1 MLKISLVI
9 QKIKIMKGRK
19 RMNNSFFKKTKRLLS
34 GVIAAAMAAAMLPV
48 IPVMAEDTAERY
60 PYTMFAGSSEDG
72 AITVNAGNFCVN
84 GNVATNGS
92 ISASGNMNING
103 AKKEKANEE
112 MIYIFKKLNYTYFT
126 DRNVDVYPDDYVYK
140 EMNININDPMDV
152 KGNLELTGNI
162 NLSTGI
168 KALDNV
174 TLNGEVK
181 NTNNSAICS
190 ETGDIIIDSQNV
202 NLNGL
207 VYAPFGN
214 VEITAQNLNLNNV
227 IIIADTIT
235 FNCPSV
241 NANYSSSMA
250 ELVGTESDIDVELY
264 AFGEYNE
271 EVRSIAI
278 EWYTNYTNS
287 DYEVMI
293 SDDNVNYTSVATVS
307 GAAEYQ
313 YLITEDFETRYFKI
327 SLTTNYGEVVESVPF
342 VVTKTE
348 DGYSVDFLDSDGD
361 GLPDI
366 YENMI
371 GTDLNN
377 PDTDGDGLTDYQEAY
392 ITGTDPTKYDS
403 VTEGVSDADADSDGD
418 GLSNS
423 QEIELGTDS
432 QYADTDDDGL
442 SDGDE
447 INIYNTDPL
456 NPDTDEDG
464 VNDGDEIVLGL
475 NPLKPD
481 TDDNEVLDCD
491 EYFEQSV
498 DKSRFDSDLFENNYA
513 IPSSLDVSAKGNVN
527 NNINISEYTGYL
539 KGEERSYVGKV
550 IEITDSEIRSGSISF
565 TLSEDYK
572 IKNYNVGDKLTNG
585 LLICYNDGEN
595 TTPLATT
602 YNEETRTLSADI
614 STKGIYF
621 VLDVMSWLESMGL
634 ELPTENSPYVKPMVQ
649 TYSSASSLRSAATVA
664 NVEIKGQVDI
674 VFVIDTTGSMGSYIT
689 NVKNNITAFVNE
701 IETAGISPS
710 FALVDYRDITCD
722 GQHSTNVKQN
732 NGSNWFKKADEFKA
746 EISKLSVSGGGDTPE
761 SAIDGLEMARQLDL
775 RSSSQKFFVLV
786 TDADYK
792 VNNNYGI
799 KSMSEM
805 VDLLVND
812 DINVSVISN
821 SYYES
826 TYKSLYEGTGG
837 IFADVSGNFKDKLLA
852 IADMINEETN
862 NGCWVALKGLIPQ
875 IVKLDENPTGL
886 GTADTDG
893 DSLLDKEELKSVWP
907 TRYIDINSFLYL
919 FGLPFDYSYPTI
931 AEYDYYSNPVLIDT
945 DYDGIDD
952 NEDSDNNSTY
962 FYGKLEMEYEDDP
975 IISDV
980 KYSFCL
986 KDFFRDGSYYNT
998 DLAIFSTLLSA
1009 TIYYGDYLNI
1019 DGKPNTAF
1027 DLLKKHGFEDVKIYK
1042 IADGSN
1048 EFSID
1053 GYHDNHL
1060 SEIYIGHK
1068 EITYQGKTKDVV
1080 SIIVRGTNGTIEE
1093 WSSNF
1098 DIGSTEELEA
1108 YKIWNN
1114 SWRTDT
1120 SCFDYTL
1127 NYFLENDINELNS
1140 FSDWKTADN
1149 HKGFDISTN
1158 RILKYVD
1165 KYTDKYVD
1173 TNKVAFWITGHS
1185 RGAAIA
1191 NLLSAYLIDKGNEV
1205 FSYTFAAPN
1214 TTTNVNRSHNK
1225 YNSIFN
1231 IINSDD
1237 FVTKLPM
1244 SDWAFGKYGK
1254 VLTQS
1259 ISNLHENDWYIL
1271 TKLDY
1276 DYDSTVDKTI
1286 NKLASIS
1293 GDRNQCYSTTSY
1305 SNVHFSNENSIKNSV
1320 PKNSLPYFQYSVNG
1334 SIIDGTKEYIINE
1347 PPICYMQY
1355 LAAVM
1360 AEENGSLF
1368 VFLKQAMSLRYGEA
1382 TRSLIAAN
1390 FAGIKHPHYIYS
1402 YYIIAKEF

>member
-1 MLKISLVI
+1 MLKISPVI

-19 RMNNSFFKKTKRLLS
+19 MNNKFFRKTKRLIS

-48 IPVMAEDTAERY
+48 IPAMAEDTLEKY
-60 PYTMFAGSSEDG
+60 PYTMFAGSNEDG

-84 GNVATNGS
+84 GSVATNGT

-103 AKKEKANEE
+103 VKTEKANEE

-126 DRNVDVYPDDYVYK
+126 GENVDVYPDDYIYK

-152 KGNLELTGNI
+152 KGDLELTGNI

-168 KALDNV
+168 KALDDV
-174 TLNGEVK
+174 MLNGEVK

-207 VYAPFGN
+207 VYAPYGD

-264 AFGEYNE
+264 AFGKYNE
-271 EVRSIAI
+271 EVRSIDI

-287 DYEVMI
+287 DYELMI
-293 SDDNVNYTSVATVS
+293 SDDNVSYSSVATVT
-307 GAAEYQ
+307 GATTYQ
-313 YLITEDFETRYFKI
+313 YLITEDFETRYFKV
-327 SLTTNYGEVVESVPF
+327 SLTTNYGEKVESVPF
-342 VVTKTE
+342 VVTKSE
-348 DGYSVDFLDSDGD
+348 NGYIVDFLDSDGD
-361 GLPDI
+361 GLADFI
-366 YENMI
+366 ELMY
-371 GTDLNN
+371 GTDVNKA
-377 PDTDGDGLTDYQEAY
+377 DTDEDGLTDYQEIY
-392 ITGTDPTKYDS
+392 LTGTDPLKFDS
-403 VTEGVSDADADSDGD
+403 VTDGVSDADADSDGD
-418 GLSNS
+418 GLTNA
-423 QEIELGTDS
+423 QEIELGTDPKK
-432 QYADTDDDGL
+432 ADTDNDGL
-442 SDGDE
+442 NDFDE
-447 INIYNTDPL
+447 LNIYGTDPL
-456 NPDTDEDG
+456 IPDTDGDG
-464 VNDGDEIVLGL
+464 LKDGDEIVLGL
-475 NPLKPD
+475 DPLKPD
-481 TDDNEVLDCD
+481 TDDNGVLDCD
-491 EYFEQSV
+491 EYFEQTV
-498 DKSRFDSDLFENNYA
+498 DQSRFDSDLFENNYA

-539 KGEERSYVGKV
+539 KGEERAYVGKV

-595 TTPLATT
+595 TTPLATV
-602 YNEETRTLSADI
+602 YDEETRTLKADI
-614 STKGIYF
+614 SAGGIYF

-649 TYSSASSLRSAATVA
+649 TYSSASALRSAATVA

-701 IETAGISPS
+701 IEAAGISPS

-799 KSMSEM
+799 KSMNEM

-812 DINVSVISN
+812 DINVSVVSN
-821 SYYES
+821 SYYQS
-826 TYKSLYEGTGG
+826 TYKSLYEGAGG

-875 IVKLDENPTGL
+875 IVKLDESPTGL

-931 AEYDYYSNPVLIDT
+931 AEYDYYSNPTKWDT
-945 DYDGIDD
+945 DGDGIDD
-952 NEDSDNNSTY
+952 GVDNE
-962 FYGKLEMEYEDDP
+962 P
-975 IISDV
+975 RV
-980 KYSFCL
+980 K
-986 KDFFRDGSYYNT
+986 GYY
-998 DLAIFSTLLSA
+998 D
-1009 TIYYGDYLNI
+1009 
-1019 DGKPNTAF
+1019 
-1027 DLLKKHGFEDVKIYK
+1027 
-1042 IADGSN
+1042 
-1048 EFSID
+1048 
-1053 GYHDNHL
+1053 
-1060 SEIYIGHK
+1060 
-1068 EITYQGKTKDVV
+1068 
-1080 SIIVRGTNGTIEE
+1080 
-1093 WSSNF
+1093 
-1098 DIGSTEELEA
+1098 EELEDIVIGELTIVSCSNPLTGHGFLVYKSAVNDTLDFTGFVRGYTYQTWDQIDPCLYDIQCGQSVSIGNSGAAVGGSSVSGESGSNSGGSSVGSSGGSSGSSAGPSSGSSSGSEGDVAGIYFNREFAVEANNYIENYDSSKPSDFKQEYDKNYA
-1108 YKIWNN
+1108 YTKKITQDQWDKLIQYHNEHNTYDLLWNN
-1114 SWRTDT
+1114 CILVASRAWNLIYPDDQIDT
-1120 SCFDYTL
+1120 NTIPSVVK
-1127 NYFLENDINELNS
+1127 NRIKEKPNS
-1140 FSDWKTADN
+1140 F
-1149 HKGFDISTN
+1149 
-1158 RILKYVD
+1158 V
-1165 KYTDKYVD
+1165 
-1173 TNKVAFWITGHS
+1173 
-1185 RGAAIA
+1185 
-1191 NLLSAYLIDKGNEV
+1191 
-1205 FSYTFAAPN
+1205 
-1214 TTTNVNRSHNK
+1214 
-1225 YNSIFN
+1225 
-1231 IINSDD
+1231 
-1237 FVTKLPM
+1237 
-1244 SDWAFGKYGK
+1244 
-1254 VLTQS
+1254 
-1259 ISNLHENDWYIL
+1259 
-1271 TKLDY
+1271 Y
-1276 DYDSTVDKTI
+1276 D
-1286 NKLASIS
+1286 L
-1293 GDRNQCYSTTSY
+1293 
-1305 SNVHFSNENSIKNSV
+1305 
-1320 PKNSLPYFQYSVNG
+1320 YSVLG
-1334 SIIDGTKEYIINE
+1334 Y
-1347 PPICYMQY
+1347 
-1355 LAAVM
+1355 
-1360 AEENGSLF
+1360 SL
-1368 VFLKQAMSLRYGEA
+1368 
-1382 TRSLIAAN
+1382 
-1390 FAGIKHPHYIYS
+1390 
-1402 YYIIAKEF
+1402 

>member
-1 MLKISLVI
+1 
-9 QKIKIMKGRK
+9 
-19 RMNNSFFKKTKRLLS
+19 MNNKFFRKTKRLIS

-48 IPVMAEDTAERY
+48 IPAMAEDTLEKY
-60 PYTMFAGSSEDG
+60 PYTMFAGSNEDG

-84 GNVATNGS
+84 GSIATNGT

-103 AKKEKANEE
+103 VKTEKANEE

-126 DRNVDVYPDDYVYK
+126 GENVDVYPDDYIYK

-174 TLNGEVK
+174 MLNGEVK

-207 VYAPFGN
+207 VYAPYGD

-271 EVRSIAI
+271 DVRSIDI

-287 DYEVMI
+287 DYELMI
-293 SDDNVNYTSVATVS
+293 SDDNVSYSSVATVT
-307 GAAEYQ
+307 GANTYQ
-313 YLITEDFETRYFKI
+313 YLITENFETRYFKV
-327 SLTTNYGEVVESVPF
+327 SLTTNYGEVIESVPF

-361 GLPDI
+361 GLADVF
-366 YENMI
+366 EVML
-371 GTDLNN
+371 GTDPNKI
-377 PDTDGDGLTDYQEAY
+377 DTDDDGLTDYQEAY
-392 ITGTDPTKYDS
+392 ITGTDPLKFDS
-403 VTEGVSDADADSDGD
+403 VTDGISDADADSDGD
-418 GLSNS
+418 GLTNA
-423 QEIELGTDS
+423 QEIELGTDPKK
-432 QYADTDDDGL
+432 ADTDNDGL
-442 SDGDE
+442 NDFDE
-447 INIYNTDPL
+447 LNIYGTDPL
-456 NPDTDEDG
+456 IPDTDGDG
-464 VNDGDEIVLGL
+464 LKDGDEIVLGL
-475 NPLKPD
+475 DPLKPD
-481 TDDNEVLDCD
+481 TDDNGVLDCD
-491 EYFEQSV
+491 EYFEQTV
-498 DKSRFDSDLFENNYA
+498 DQSRFDSDLFENNYA

-539 KGEERSYVGKV
+539 KGEERAYVGKV

-595 TTPLATT
+595 TTPLATV
-602 YNEETRTLSADI
+602 YDEETRTLKADI
-614 STKGIYF
+614 SAGGIYF

-649 TYSSASSLRSAATVA
+649 TYSSASALRSAATVA

-701 IETAGISPS
+701 IEAAGISPS

-799 KSMSEM
+799 KSMNEM

-812 DINVSVISN
+812 DINVSVVSN
-821 SYYES
+821 SYYQS

-919 FGLPFDYSYPTI
+919 FGLPFDYYYPTI
-931 AEYDYYSNPVLIDT
+931 AEYDYYSNPIKGDT
-945 DYDGIDD
+945 DGDGINDYDETYGVTYITPEGITNDYEGAPLKKGLANGIIGKLTIVSD
-952 NEDSDNNSTY
+952 NESQYKFWNGHAFLLYESYINDTLDFSGFCKGFKFIEDGDGNIKNNWNETEIGEYKISPNRVISIGNYASDGDGWADMSGLSGSGSSGGVSFGQSSTEGAGNGIH
-962 FYGKLEMEYEDDP
+962 FNIELRML
-975 IISDV
+975 
-980 KYSFCL
+980 YSS
-986 KDFFRDGSYYNT
+986 KDGSADGSYARNYGNN
-998 DLAIFSTLLSA
+998 SA
-1009 TIYYGDYLNI
+1009 TSRDITLDQMNLMLDYCNSVNHYNFI
-1019 DGKPNTAF
+1019 ENNCAEIAGKAWNTAYDEDIDF
-1027 DLLKKHGFEDVKIYK
+1027 RIWTGTPTPAALKKAIEQM
-1042 IADGSN
+1042 
-1048 EFSID
+1048 
-1053 GYHDNHL
+1053 DNHF
-1060 SEIYIGHK
+1060 
-1068 EITYQGKTKDVV
+1068 
-1080 SIIVRGTNGTIEE
+1080 TID
-1093 WSSNF
+1093 F
-1098 DIGSTEELEA
+1098 H
-1108 YKIWNN
+1108 
-1114 SWRTDT
+1114 
-1120 SCFDYTL
+1120 
-1127 NYFLENDINELNS
+1127 NDI
-1140 FSDWKTADN
+1140 W
-1149 HKGFDISTN
+1149 IS
-1158 RILKYVD
+1158 Y
-1165 KYTDKYVD
+1165 
-1173 TNKVAFWITGHS
+1173 
-1185 RGAAIA
+1185 
-1191 NLLSAYLIDKGNEV
+1191 
-1205 FSYTFAAPN
+1205 
-1214 TTTNVNRSHNK
+1214 
-1225 YNSIFN
+1225 
-1231 IINSDD
+1231 
-1237 FVTKLPM
+1237 
-1244 SDWAFGKYGK
+1244 
-1254 VLTQS
+1254 
-1259 ISNLHENDWYIL
+1259 
-1271 TKLDY
+1271 
-1276 DYDSTVDKTI
+1276 I
-1286 NKLASIS
+1286 NKEVV
-1293 GDRNQCYSTTSY
+1293 DW
-1305 SNVHFSNENSIKNSV
+1305 
-1320 PKNSLPYFQYSVNG
+1320 
-1334 SIIDGTKEYIINE
+1334 
-1347 PPICYMQY
+1347 
-1355 LAAVM
+1355 
-1360 AEENGSLF
+1360 
-1368 VFLKQAMSLRYGEA
+1368 
-1382 TRSLIAAN
+1382 
-1390 FAGIKHPHYIYS
+1390 
-1402 YYIIAKEF
+1402 

>member
-1 MLKISLVI
+1 
-9 QKIKIMKGRK
+9 
-19 RMNNSFFKKTKRLLS
+19 MNNSFFKKTKRLLS

>member
-1 MLKISLVI
+1 
-9 QKIKIMKGRK
+9 
-19 RMNNSFFKKTKRLLS
+19 MNNKFFRKTKRLIS

-48 IPVMAEDTAERY
+48 IPAMAEDTLEKY
-60 PYTMFAGSSEDG
+60 PYTMFAGSNEDG

-84 GNVATNGS
+84 GSIATNGT

-103 AKKEKANEE
+103 VKTEKANEE

-126 DRNVDVYPDDYVYK
+126 GENVDVYPDDYIYK

-152 KGNLELTGNI
+152 KGDLELTGNI

-174 TLNGEVK
+174 MLNGEVK

-207 VYAPFGN
+207 VYAPYGD

-264 AFGEYNE
+264 AFGKYNE
-271 EVRSIAI
+271 EARSIDI

-287 DYEVMI
+287 DYEVLI
-293 SDDNVNYTSVATVS
+293 SDDNVSYSSVATVT
-307 GAAEYQ
+307 GATTYQ
-313 YLITEDFETRYFKI
+313 YLITEDFETRYFKV
-327 SLTTNYGEVVESVPF
+327 SLTTNYGEVIESVPF

-361 GLPDI
+361 GLADFF
-366 YENMI
+366 EVML
-371 GTDLNN
+371 GTDPNKI
-377 PDTDGDGLTDYQEAY
+377 DTDDDGLTDYQEAY
-392 ITGTDPTKYDS
+392 ITGTDPLKFDS
-403 VTEGVSDADADSDGD
+403 VTEGISDADADSDGD
-418 GLSNS
+418 GLTSA
-423 QEIELGTDS
+423 QEIELGTDPKK
-432 QYADTDDDGL
+432 ADTDNDGL
-442 SDGDE
+442 NDFDE
-447 INIYNTDPL
+447 LNIYGTDPL
-456 NPDTDEDG
+456 IPDTDGDG
-464 VNDGDEIVLGL
+464 LKDGDEIVLGL
-475 NPLKPD
+475 DPLKPD
-481 TDDNEVLDCD
+481 TDDNGVLDCD
-491 EYFEQSV
+491 EYFEQTV
-498 DKSRFDSDLFENNYA
+498 DQSRFDSDLFENNYA

-539 KGEERSYVGKV
+539 KGEERAYVGKV

-595 TTPLATT
+595 TTPLATV
-602 YNEETRTLSADI
+602 YDEETRTLKADI
-614 STKGIYF
+614 SAGGIYF

-649 TYSSASSLRSAATVA
+649 TYSSASALRSAATVA

-701 IETAGISPS
+701 IEAAGISPS

-799 KSMSEM
+799 KSMNEM

-812 DINVSVISN
+812 DINVSVVSN
-821 SYYES
+821 SYYQS

-919 FGLPFDYSYPTI
+919 FGLPFDYYYPTI
-931 AEYDYYSNPVLIDT
+931 AEYDYYSNPIKGDT
-945 DYDGIDD
+945 DGDGINDYDETYGVTYITPEGITNDYEGAPLKKGLANGIIGKLTIVSD
-952 NEDSDNNSTY
+952 NESQYKFWNGHAFLLYESYINDTLDFSGFCKGFKFIEDGDGNIKNNWNETEIGEYKISPNRVISIGNYASDGDGWADMSGLSGSGSSGGVSFGQSSTEGAGNGIH
-962 FYGKLEMEYEDDP
+962 FNIELRML
-975 IISDV
+975 
-980 KYSFCL
+980 YSS
-986 KDFFRDGSYYNT
+986 KDGSADGSYARNYGNN
-998 DLAIFSTLLSA
+998 SA
-1009 TIYYGDYLNI
+1009 TSRDITLDQMNLMLDYCNSVNHYNFI
-1019 DGKPNTAF
+1019 ENNCAEIAGKAWNTAYDEDIDF
-1027 DLLKKHGFEDVKIYK
+1027 RIWTGTPTPAALKKAIEQM
-1042 IADGSN
+1042 
-1048 EFSID
+1048 
-1053 GYHDNHL
+1053 DNHF
-1060 SEIYIGHK
+1060 
-1068 EITYQGKTKDVV
+1068 
-1080 SIIVRGTNGTIEE
+1080 TID
-1093 WSSNF
+1093 F
-1098 DIGSTEELEA
+1098 H
-1108 YKIWNN
+1108 
-1114 SWRTDT
+1114 
-1120 SCFDYTL
+1120 
-1127 NYFLENDINELNS
+1127 NDI
-1140 FSDWKTADN
+1140 W
-1149 HKGFDISTN
+1149 IS
-1158 RILKYVD
+1158 Y
-1165 KYTDKYVD
+1165 
-1173 TNKVAFWITGHS
+1173 
-1185 RGAAIA
+1185 
-1191 NLLSAYLIDKGNEV
+1191 
-1205 FSYTFAAPN
+1205 
-1214 TTTNVNRSHNK
+1214 
-1225 YNSIFN
+1225 
-1231 IINSDD
+1231 
-1237 FVTKLPM
+1237 
-1244 SDWAFGKYGK
+1244 
-1254 VLTQS
+1254 
-1259 ISNLHENDWYIL
+1259 
-1271 TKLDY
+1271 
-1276 DYDSTVDKTI
+1276 I
-1286 NKLASIS
+1286 NKEVV
-1293 GDRNQCYSTTSY
+1293 DW
-1305 SNVHFSNENSIKNSV
+1305 
-1320 PKNSLPYFQYSVNG
+1320 
-1334 SIIDGTKEYIINE
+1334 
-1347 PPICYMQY
+1347 
-1355 LAAVM
+1355 
-1360 AEENGSLF
+1360 
-1368 VFLKQAMSLRYGEA
+1368 
-1382 TRSLIAAN
+1382 
-1390 FAGIKHPHYIYS
+1390 
-1402 YYIIAKEF
+1402 

>member
-1 MLKISLVI
+1 
-9 QKIKIMKGRK
+9 
-19 RMNNSFFKKTKRLLS
+19 MNNSFFKKTKRLLS

-621 VLDVMSWLESMGL
+621 VIDV
-634 ELPTENSPYVKPMVQ
+634 
-649 TYSSASSLRSAATVA
+649 
-664 NVEIKGQVDI
+664 
-674 VFVIDTTGSMGSYIT
+674 IT
-689 NVKNNITAFVNE
+689 
-701 IETAGISPS
+701 
-710 FALVDYRDITCD
+710 
-722 GQHSTNVKQN
+722 
-732 NGSNWFKKADEFKA
+732 
-746 EISKLSVSGGGDTPE
+746 
-761 SAIDGLEMARQLDL
+761 
-775 RSSSQKFFVLV
+775 
-786 TDADYK
+786 
-792 VNNNYGI
+792 
-799 KSMSEM
+799 
-805 VDLLVND
+805 
-812 DINVSVISN
+812 
-821 SYYES
+821 
-826 TYKSLYEGTGG
+826 
-837 IFADVSGNFKDKLLA
+837 
-852 IADMINEETN
+852 
-862 NGCWVALKGLIPQ
+862 
-875 IVKLDENPTGL
+875 
-886 GTADTDG
+886 
-893 DSLLDKEELKSVWP
+893 
-907 TRYIDINSFLYL
+907 
-919 FGLPFDYSYPTI
+919 
-931 AEYDYYSNPVLIDT
+931 
-945 DYDGIDD
+945 
-952 NEDSDNNSTY
+952 
-962 FYGKLEMEYEDDP
+962 
-975 IISDV
+975 
-980 KYSFCL
+980 
-986 KDFFRDGSYYNT
+986 
-998 DLAIFSTLLSA
+998 
-1009 TIYYGDYLNI
+1009 
-1019 DGKPNTAF
+1019 
-1027 DLLKKHGFEDVKIYK
+1027 
-1042 IADGSN
+1042 
-1048 EFSID
+1048 
-1053 GYHDNHL
+1053 
-1060 SEIYIGHK
+1060 
-1068 EITYQGKTKDVV
+1068 
-1080 SIIVRGTNGTIEE
+1080 
-1093 WSSNF
+1093 
-1098 DIGSTEELEA
+1098 
-1108 YKIWNN
+1108 
-1114 SWRTDT
+1114 
-1120 SCFDYTL
+1120 
-1127 NYFLENDINELNS
+1127 
-1140 FSDWKTADN
+1140 
-1149 HKGFDISTN
+1149 
-1158 RILKYVD
+1158 
-1165 KYTDKYVD
+1165 
-1173 TNKVAFWITGHS
+1173 WI
-1185 RGAAIA
+1185 
-1191 NLLSAYLIDKGNEV
+1191 
-1205 FSYTFAAPN
+1205 
-1214 TTTNVNRSHNK
+1214 
-1225 YNSIFN
+1225 
-1231 IINSDD
+1231 
-1237 FVTKLPM
+1237 
-1244 SDWAFGKYGK
+1244 
-1254 VLTQS
+1254 
-1259 ISNLHENDWYIL
+1259 
-1271 TKLDY
+1271 
-1276 DYDSTVDKTI
+1276 
-1286 NKLASIS
+1286 
-1293 GDRNQCYSTTSY
+1293 
-1305 SNVHFSNENSIKNSV
+1305 
-1320 PKNSLPYFQYSVNG
+1320 
-1334 SIIDGTKEYIINE
+1334 
-1347 PPICYMQY
+1347 
-1355 LAAVM
+1355 
-1360 AEENGSLF
+1360 
-1368 VFLKQAMSLRYGEA
+1368 
-1382 TRSLIAAN
+1382 
-1390 FAGIKHPHYIYS
+1390 
-1402 YYIIAKEF
+1402 

>member
-1 MLKISLVI
+1 
-9 QKIKIMKGRK
+9 
-19 RMNNSFFKKTKRLLS
+19 MNNKFFRKTKRLIS

-48 IPVMAEDTAERY
+48 IPAMAEDTVEKY
-60 PYTMFAGSSEDG
+60 PYTMFAGSNEDG

-84 GNVATNGS
+84 GNVATNGT
-92 ISASGNMNING
+92 ISASGNMNNNG

-126 DRNVDVYPDDYVYK
+126 GENVDVYPDDYIYK

-152 KGNLELTGNI
+152 KGDLELTGNI

-174 TLNGEVK
+174 MLNGEVK

-207 VYAPFGN
+207 VYAPYGD

-264 AFGEYNE
+264 AFGKYNE
-271 EVRSIAI
+271 EARSIDI

-287 DYEVMI
+287 DYEVLI
-293 SDDNVNYTSVATVS
+293 SDDNVSYSSVATVT
-307 GAAEYQ
+307 GATTYQ
-313 YLITEDFETRYFKI
+313 YLITEDFETRYFKV
-327 SLTTNYGEVVESVPF
+327 SLTTNYGEVIESVPF

-361 GLPDI
+361 GLADFF
-366 YENMI
+366 EVML
-371 GTDLNN
+371 GTDPNKI
-377 PDTDGDGLTDYQEAY
+377 DTDDDGLTDYQEAY
-392 ITGTDPTKYDS
+392 ITGTDPLKFDS
-403 VTEGVSDADADSDGD
+403 VTEGISDADADSDGD
-418 GLSNS
+418 GLTSA
-423 QEIELGTDS
+423 QEIELGTDPKK
-432 QYADTDDDGL
+432 ADTDNDGL
-442 SDGDE
+442 NDFDE
-447 INIYNTDPL
+447 LNIYGTDPL
-456 NPDTDEDG
+456 IPDTDGDG
-464 VNDGDEIVLGL
+464 LKDGDEIVLGL
-475 NPLKPD
+475 DPLKPD
-481 TDDNEVLDCD
+481 TDDNGVLDCD
-491 EYFEQSV
+491 EYFEQTV
-498 DKSRFDSDLFENNYA
+498 DQSRFDSDLFENNYA

-539 KGEERSYVGKV
+539 KGEERAYVGKV

-595 TTPLATT
+595 TTPLATV
-602 YNEETRTLSADI
+602 YDEETRTLKADI
-614 STKGIYF
+614 SAGGIYF

-649 TYSSASSLRSAATVA
+649 TYSSASALRSAATVA

-701 IETAGISPS
+701 IEAAGISPS

-799 KSMSEM
+799 KSMNEM

-812 DINVSVISN
+812 DINVSVVSN
-821 SYYES
+821 SYYQS

-919 FGLPFDYSYPTI
+919 FGLPFDYYYPTI
-931 AEYDYYSNPVLIDT
+931 AEYDYYSNPIKGDT
-945 DYDGIDD
+945 DGDGINDYDETYGVTYITPEGITNDYEGAPLKKGLANGIIGKLTIVSD
-952 NEDSDNNSTY
+952 NESQYKFWNGHAFLLYESYINDTLDFSGFCKGFKFIEDGDGNIKNNWNETEIGEYKISPNRVISIGNYASDGDGWADMSGLSGSGSSGGVSFGQSSTEGAGNGIH
-962 FYGKLEMEYEDDP
+962 FNIELRML
-975 IISDV
+975 
-980 KYSFCL
+980 YSS
-986 KDFFRDGSYYNT
+986 KDGSADGSYARNYGNN
-998 DLAIFSTLLSA
+998 SA
-1009 TIYYGDYLNI
+1009 TSRDITLDQMNLMLDYCNSVNHYNFI
-1019 DGKPNTAF
+1019 ENNCAEIAGKAWNTAYDEDIDF
-1027 DLLKKHGFEDVKIYK
+1027 RIWTGTPTPAALKKAIEQM
-1042 IADGSN
+1042 
-1048 EFSID
+1048 
-1053 GYHDNHL
+1053 DNHF
-1060 SEIYIGHK
+1060 
-1068 EITYQGKTKDVV
+1068 
-1080 SIIVRGTNGTIEE
+1080 TID
-1093 WSSNF
+1093 F
-1098 DIGSTEELEA
+1098 H
-1108 YKIWNN
+1108 
-1114 SWRTDT
+1114 
-1120 SCFDYTL
+1120 
-1127 NYFLENDINELNS
+1127 NDI
-1140 FSDWKTADN
+1140 W
-1149 HKGFDISTN
+1149 IS
-1158 RILKYVD
+1158 Y
-1165 KYTDKYVD
+1165 
-1173 TNKVAFWITGHS
+1173 
-1185 RGAAIA
+1185 
-1191 NLLSAYLIDKGNEV
+1191 
-1205 FSYTFAAPN
+1205 
-1214 TTTNVNRSHNK
+1214 
-1225 YNSIFN
+1225 
-1231 IINSDD
+1231 
-1237 FVTKLPM
+1237 
-1244 SDWAFGKYGK
+1244 
-1254 VLTQS
+1254 
-1259 ISNLHENDWYIL
+1259 
-1271 TKLDY
+1271 
-1276 DYDSTVDKTI
+1276 I
-1286 NKLASIS
+1286 NKEVV
-1293 GDRNQCYSTTSY
+1293 DW
-1305 SNVHFSNENSIKNSV
+1305 
-1320 PKNSLPYFQYSVNG
+1320 
-1334 SIIDGTKEYIINE
+1334 
-1347 PPICYMQY
+1347 
-1355 LAAVM
+1355 
-1360 AEENGSLF
+1360 
-1368 VFLKQAMSLRYGEA
+1368 
-1382 TRSLIAAN
+1382 
-1390 FAGIKHPHYIYS
+1390 
-1402 YYIIAKEF
+1402 

>member
-1 MLKISLVI
+1 
-9 QKIKIMKGRK
+9 
-19 RMNNSFFKKTKRLLS
+19 MNNSFFKKTKRLLS

-1093 WSSNF
+1093 
-1098 DIGSTEELEA
+1098 LEA

>member
-1 MLKISLVI
+1 
-9 QKIKIMKGRK
+9 
-19 RMNNSFFKKTKRLLS
+19 MNNSFFKKTKRLLS

-442 SDGDE
+442 SDGNE

>member
-1 MLKISLVI
+1 
-9 QKIKIMKGRK
+9 
-19 RMNNSFFKKTKRLLS
+19 MNNKFFRKTKRLIS

-48 IPVMAEDTAERY
+48 IPAMAEDTLEKY
-60 PYTMFAGSSEDG
+60 PYTMFAGSNEDG

-84 GNVATNGS
+84 GSIATNGT

-103 AKKEKANEE
+103 VKTEKANEE

-126 DRNVDVYPDDYVYK
+126 GENVDVYPDDYIYK

-174 TLNGEVK
+174 MLNGEVK

-207 VYAPFGN
+207 VYAPYGD

-271 EVRSIAI
+271 DVRSIDI

-287 DYEVMI
+287 DYELMI
-293 SDDNVNYTSVATVS
+293 SDDNVSYSSVATVT
-307 GAAEYQ
+307 GANTYQ
-313 YLITEDFETRYFKI
+313 YLITENFETRYFKV
-327 SLTTNYGEVVESVPF
+327 SLTTNYGEVIESVPF

-361 GLPDI
+361 GLADVF
-366 YENMI
+366 EVML
-371 GTDLNN
+371 GTDPNKI
-377 PDTDGDGLTDYQEAY
+377 DTDDDGLTDYQEAY
-392 ITGTDPTKYDS
+392 ITGTDPLKFDS
-403 VTEGVSDADADSDGD
+403 VTDGISDADADSDGD
-418 GLSNS
+418 GLTNA
-423 QEIELGTDS
+423 QEIELGTDPKK
-432 QYADTDDDGL
+432 ADTDNDGL
-442 SDGDE
+442 NDFDE
-447 INIYNTDPL
+447 LNIYGTDPL
-456 NPDTDEDG
+456 IPDTDGDG
-464 VNDGDEIVLGL
+464 LKDGDEIVLGL
-475 NPLKPD
+475 DPLKPD
-481 TDDNEVLDCD
+481 TDDNGVLDCD
-491 EYFEQSV
+491 EYFEQTV
-498 DKSRFDSDLFENNYA
+498 DQSRFDSDLFENNYA

-539 KGEERSYVGKV
+539 KGEERAYVGKV

-595 TTPLATT
+595 TTPLATV
-602 YNEETRTLSADI
+602 YDEETRTLKADI
-614 STKGIYF
+614 SAGGIYF

-649 TYSSASSLRSAATVA
+649 TYSSASALRSAATVA

-701 IETAGISPS
+701 IEAAGISPS

-799 KSMSEM
+799 KSMNEM

-812 DINVSVISN
+812 DINVSVVSN
-821 SYYES
+821 SYYQS

-875 IVKLDENPTGL
+875 IVKLDESPTGL

-931 AEYDYYSNPVLIDT
+931 AEYDYYSNPIKGDT
-945 DYDGIDD
+945 DGDGINDYDETYGVTYITPEGITNDYEGAPLKKGLANGIIGKLTIVSD
-952 NEDSDNNSTY
+952 NESQYKFWNGHAFLLYESYINDTLDFSGFCKGFKFIEDGDGNIKNNWNETEIGEYKISPNRVISIGNYASDGDGWADMSGLSGSGSSGGVSFGQSSTEGAGNGIH
-962 FYGKLEMEYEDDP
+962 FNIELRLL
-975 IISDV
+975 
-980 KYSFCL
+980 YSS
-986 KDFFRDGSYYNT
+986 KDGSADGSYARNYGNN
-998 DLAIFSTLLSA
+998 SA
-1009 TIYYGDYLNI
+1009 TSRDITLDQMNLMLDYCNSVNHYNFI
-1019 DGKPNTAF
+1019 ENNCAEIAGKAWNTAYDEDIDF
-1027 DLLKKHGFEDVKIYK
+1027 RIWTGTPTPAALKKAIEQM
-1042 IADGSN
+1042 
-1048 EFSID
+1048 
-1053 GYHDNHL
+1053 DNHF
-1060 SEIYIGHK
+1060 
-1068 EITYQGKTKDVV
+1068 
-1080 SIIVRGTNGTIEE
+1080 TID
-1093 WSSNF
+1093 F
-1098 DIGSTEELEA
+1098 H
-1108 YKIWNN
+1108 
-1114 SWRTDT
+1114 
-1120 SCFDYTL
+1120 
-1127 NYFLENDINELNS
+1127 NDI
-1140 FSDWKTADN
+1140 W
-1149 HKGFDISTN
+1149 IS
-1158 RILKYVD
+1158 Y
-1165 KYTDKYVD
+1165 
-1173 TNKVAFWITGHS
+1173 
-1185 RGAAIA
+1185 
-1191 NLLSAYLIDKGNEV
+1191 
-1205 FSYTFAAPN
+1205 
-1214 TTTNVNRSHNK
+1214 
-1225 YNSIFN
+1225 
-1231 IINSDD
+1231 
-1237 FVTKLPM
+1237 
-1244 SDWAFGKYGK
+1244 
-1254 VLTQS
+1254 
-1259 ISNLHENDWYIL
+1259 
-1271 TKLDY
+1271 
-1276 DYDSTVDKTI
+1276 I
-1286 NKLASIS
+1286 NKEVV
-1293 GDRNQCYSTTSY
+1293 DW
-1305 SNVHFSNENSIKNSV
+1305 
-1320 PKNSLPYFQYSVNG
+1320 
-1334 SIIDGTKEYIINE
+1334 
-1347 PPICYMQY
+1347 
-1355 LAAVM
+1355 
-1360 AEENGSLF
+1360 
-1368 VFLKQAMSLRYGEA
+1368 
-1382 TRSLIAAN
+1382 
-1390 FAGIKHPHYIYS
+1390 
-1402 YYIIAKEF
+1402 